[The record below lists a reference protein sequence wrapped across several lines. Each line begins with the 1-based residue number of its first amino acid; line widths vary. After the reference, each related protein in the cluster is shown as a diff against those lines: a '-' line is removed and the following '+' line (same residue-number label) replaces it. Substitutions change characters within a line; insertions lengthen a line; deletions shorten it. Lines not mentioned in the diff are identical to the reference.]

1 MANLDTAFVGAVP
14 ELYTRNM
21 GPMFFEPYAADLAN
35 RLNGMISGN
44 LLETACGT
52 GILTRALA
60 EALPEAVAI
69 TATDL
74 NQPMLDF
81 AKLQPGGERVQWQ
94 QADAQSL
101 PFPDQTFDV
110 VVCQFGVMFFP
121 DKEKA
126 YCEVFRVLKP
136 GGRFIFNVWDRLESN
151 DLSFVVHK
159 TVTEMFSHHPPM
171 FLERTPM
178 GYYDAA
184 KIRAD
189 LAHAGFVESTVDTR
203 KMPCRTPSARNPA
216 LGLIQGSPLGAE
228 ITARDPSGLDKAVEA
243 ATQAIAE
250 RFGSGPIEASMQAH
264 IILATR
270 PLR

>member
-1 MANLDTAFVGAVP
+1 MGNLDTAFVGAVP

-121 DKEKA
+121 DKE
-126 YCEVFRVLKP
+126 
-136 GGRFIFNVWDRLESN
+136 RL
-151 DLSFVVHK
+151 
-159 TVTEMFSHHPPM
+159 
-171 FLERTPM
+171 
-178 GYYDAA
+178 
-184 KIRAD
+184 
-189 LAHAGFVESTVDTR
+189 
-203 KMPCRTPSARNPA
+203 
-216 LGLIQGSPLGAE
+216 
-228 ITARDPSGLDKAVEA
+228 TARS
-243 ATQAIAE
+243 
-250 RFGSGPIEASMQAH
+250 FGC
-264 IILATR
+264 
-270 PLR
+270 